1 MGFTGLYK
9 VFGFDCCGECSTK
22 TKVSNFGWRLF
33 CCVCHCLT
41 SEQDG
46 TGLEQQRSRLQRRRA
61 PPAAEAARSC
71 WGRGQ
76 RYASKAQRM
85 LGAATRLPAA
95 ETGRRGWG
103 RVLIF
108 QGPVKGLRKNQQ
120 TQLVR
125 AAHLSDSFCRNV
137 YQESSACRSTI
148 CTASV
153 GRDRTGTMYVRAIR
167 KKQRQGITMTVVPCL
182 LLFTW
187 YRGVLSVCGMV

>member
-1 MGFTGLYK
+1 MQEVTGSSP
-9 VFGFDCCGECSTK
+9 VPSTK

-125 AAHLSDSFCRNV
+125 AAHLSYSFCRNV
-137 YQESSACRSTI
+137 YQESTACRSTV
-148 CTASV
+148 CRTSV
-153 GRDRTGTMYVRAIR
+153 HAVPDRNNVR
-167 KKQRQGITMTVVPCL
+167 Q
-182 LLFTW
+182 
-187 YRGVLSVCGMV
+187 SHS

>member
-1 MGFTGLYK
+1 MVRIWVASLHQELQRRKDAGVFLLSETFQSISKGGF
-9 VFGFDCCGECSTK
+9 
-22 TKVSNFGWRLF
+22 
-33 CCVCHCLT
+33 
-41 SEQDG
+41 EQ
-46 TGLEQQRSRLQRRRA
+46 LRSRLQRRRA

-108 QGPVKGLRKNQQ
+108 QGPAKGLRKNQQ
-120 TQLVR
+120 TQLVK
-125 AAHLSDSFCRNV
+125 AAHLSYSFRRNV

-153 GRDRTGTMYVRAIR
+153 GRDRTRTGRLCAF
-167 KKQRQGITMTVVPCL
+167 QPAN
-182 LLFTW
+182 FTLS
-187 YRGVLSVCGMV
+187 GVFFPWQV

>member
-1 MGFTGLYK
+1 MGGA
-9 VFGFDCCGECSTK
+9 G
-22 TKVSNFGWRLF
+22 R
-33 CCVCHCLT
+33 
-41 SEQDG
+41 
-46 TGLEQQRSRLQRRRA
+46 EQQRSRLQRRRA

-108 QGPVKGLRKNQQ
+108 QGPVKGPRKNQQ

-125 AAHLSDSFCRNV
+125 AAHLSYSFCRNV
-137 YQESSACRSTI
+137 YQESTTCRSTI

-153 GRDRTGTMYVRAIR
+153 GQYRTGPMYVRAIR
-167 KKQRQGITMTVVPCL
+167 KKPRQGIIVAMVSCL
-182 LLFTW
+182 LC
-187 YRGVLSVCGMV
+187 YMAHSGSIAAYAGKRASSDI

>member
-1 MGFTGLYK
+1 MCCAVLGICRSIWNKFR
-9 VFGFDCCGECSTK
+9 FDCCGQCSTK
-22 TKVSNFGWRLF
+22 TRASDLGQGLF
-33 CCVCHCLT
+33 CCVTHQPT

-85 LGAATRLPAA
+85 LGTATRLPAA

-125 AAHLSDSFCRNV
+125 AAHLSYSFCRNV
-137 YQESSACRSTI
+137 YQESTACRSTV
-148 CTASV
+148 CRASV
-153 GRDRTGTMYVRAIR
+153 HAVPDRNNVR
-167 KKQRQGITMTVVPCL
+167 Q
-182 LLFTW
+182 
-187 YRGVLSVCGMV
+187 SHS